1 MKIIFPGS
9 SQNRIKKYWHFLFLL
24 SLGVLPT
31 LLTAQ
36 TWPQGFFLDNWLPKS
51 IEITAFDS
59 AAQTGQPATVTVTI
73 NADSMLTRISKYV
86 YGHNA
91 ACWGGKLDQ
100 NTQVVKDI
108 KNLTP
113 NIIRWPGGSMSN
125 EYLWKATSKAT
136 CPTDLPPDFGYQELL
151 YGSNN
156 TTWTMSVDNYYSLL
170 SKTGS
175 TGIITVNYSY
185 ARYGTGADPVLA
197 AAKYAAD
204 WVRYDNGRT
213 RYWEIGNENFGNW
226 EKGFTIDQTLNK
238 DGQPKTISGELYG
251 KHARVFMEEMRKAA
265 KEVGN
270 DIKIG
275 VVAMDSYVTYD
286 LVQRD
291 WNMGMMK
298 EAGNL
303 ADFIVVHSYHTPYQE
318 NSTVAT
324 ILNSGVKSKDFMQ
337 YINSGLKT
345 YANHDPL
352 PIALTEY
359 NIFATGSAQQV
370 SFINGMHAALVLG
383 EAMKNQ
389 YGAANRWDFVNGW
402 DNGNNHGLFA
412 DGEPGITRY
421 TPRAP
426 FFYMYYFQKFF
437 GDRLLYSTVTGSSYV
452 VCYASRFSSGQPGLV
467 LVNKGTSTQVVN
479 VKMNNFQAGNRYYYY
494 LLTGGTDNGEF
505 SRKVYVNGKTT
516 TLDGGGPA
524 DYATLKPYGTT
535 INGDI
540 LLNLPSRATL
550 FVVVEQKKI
559 QQVQTIQFD
568 PIPSKVF
575 GDADFNISASA
586 SSGLPVVISSSDQQ
600 VATVS
605 QGKIRITGAGNC
617 NIIVSQEG
625 NADFLT
631 ATAMSQPLT
640 VLKAGQS
647 INFPGL
653 PAKKTGDPDFD
664 PGAAASSGLMC
675 NYTSSNP
682 EVAIIVNNQIQIK
695 GTGKTT
701 ITAKQEGN
709 VNYQAAADVLQE
721 LTVTVPTSIRT
732 PFVDEDFQ
740 LFPNPANSILTI
752 KRNSAS
758 GNLTVFN
765 AHGSVVYRNP
775 APAPEYKIH
784 VSQIGGPGIY
794 FVKVKDIVKKL
805 CILP

>member
-1 MKIIFPGS
+1 M
-9 SQNRIKKYWHFLFLL
+9 
-24 SLGVLPT
+24 
-31 LLTAQ
+31 
-36 TWPQGFFLDNWLPKS
+36 
-51 IEITAFDS
+51 
-59 AAQTGQPATVTVTI
+59 
-73 NADSMLTRISKYV
+73 
-86 YGHNA
+86 
-91 ACWGGKLDQ
+91 
-100 NTQVVKDI
+100 
-108 KNLTP
+108 
-113 NIIRWPGGSMSN
+113 
-125 EYLWKATSKAT
+125 WKATSKAT
-136 CPTDLPPDFGYQELL
+136 CPQDLPPDYAYADLL

-156 TTWTMSVDNYYSLL
+156 TSWTMSVDNYYSLL

-213 RYWEIGNENFGNW
+213 RYWEIGNENFGSW

-291 WNMGMMK
+291 WNQGMMK

-303 ADFIVVHSYHTPYQE
+303 ADFIIVHSYHTPYQE

-324 ILNSGVKSKDFMQ
+324 ILNSAVKSKDIMQ

-345 YANHDPL
+345 YASHDPL
-352 PIALTEY
+352 PIALTEW

-452 VCYASRFSSGQPGLV
+452 VCYASRFSSGQSGLV
-467 LVNKGTSTQVVN
+467 LVNKGTSAQVVN
-479 VKMNNFQAGNRYYYY
+479 VKINNFQAGNRYYYY
-494 LLTGGTDNGEF
+494 LLTGGTDNGDF

-516 TLDGGGPA
+516 ILDGGGPA
-524 DYATLKPYGTT
+524 DYATLKPYGTS
-535 INGDI
+535 ISGDI
-540 LLNLPSRATL
+540 KLSLPIRSVL
-550 FVVVEQKKI
+550 FVVVEQKKN
-559 QQVQTIQFD
+559 QQAQTIQFD
-568 PIPSKVF
+568 PIPSRVF
-575 GDADFNISASA
+575 GDADFNISVSA
-586 SSGLPVVISSSDQQ
+586 SSGLPVEIASSDPQ
-600 VATVS
+600 VATVI
-605 QGKIRITGAGNC
+605 QGKIHIAGAGNC
-617 NIIVSQEG
+617 NIIASQPG
-625 NADFLT
+625 NADYLP
-631 ATAMSQPLT
+631 ATSVSQPLT
-640 VLKAGQS
+640 ILKAGQT
-647 INFPGL
+647 INFPVL
-653 PAKKTGDPDFD
+653 PAKKSGDPDFS
-664 PGAAASSGLMC
+664 PGATASSGLMC
-675 NYTSSNP
+675 TYTSSNS

-695 GTGKTT
+695 GAGKTS

-709 VNYQAAADVLQE
+709 GNYQAAADVSQE
-721 LTVTVPTSIRT
+721 LTISVPTGIRT
-732 PFVDEDFQ
+732 PIVAQDFQ
-740 LFPNPANSILTI
+740 LFPNPATSFLTVKSNFEIGILT
-752 KRNSAS
+752 
-758 GNLTVFN
+758 VYN
-765 AHGSVVYRNP
+765 AHGSVVYSN
-775 APAPEYKIH
+775 AVMVPECSIP
-784 VSQIGGPGIY
+784 VSLIGGPGIY
-794 FVKVKDIVKKL
+794 FVKLNSIVKKV
-805 CILP
+805 CILR